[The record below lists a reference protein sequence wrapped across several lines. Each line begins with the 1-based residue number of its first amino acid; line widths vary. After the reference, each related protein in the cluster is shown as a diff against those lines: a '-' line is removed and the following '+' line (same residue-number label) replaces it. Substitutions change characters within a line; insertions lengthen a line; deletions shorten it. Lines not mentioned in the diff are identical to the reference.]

1 MTIRTVW
8 HAPTGQTQEDTRL
21 ATSLV
26 LTPTG
31 SLSSRGGVVPG
42 GLELEGVNA
51 LQCRI
56 MPGRAVVQTS
66 ARQGAYLIAVTEPEI
81 VTLAPGS
88 ADGSRKDLVYLT
100 VEDAPYDSSG
110 ATQAVI
116 RVVQGPTAVTGPAE
130 PSAPPNSLPLFVVTV
145 ERNTASINWGT
156 VENRRYPTAAL
167 GGIVPTGGFNGLYKG
182 QYRDNGDRL
191 ERWTGG
197 TNGVWQPYPQPP
209 VWRSWTPTWTA
220 ASGTNPSFGNATVDC
235 RYVQHGPIVH
245 FNFRVVF
252 GNTTN
257 FRTGNPNWRFS
268 LPVPA
273 VRTTHG
279 IGFVE
284 LHHAEDQLPT
294 EPDRAVGRIRLTSTT
309 YFEIEM
315 SSGKQRG
322 GTTGKPGIV
331 DAQYPFNWKVQD
343 HIVGSGTYEVA
354 APA

>member
-31 SLSSRGGVVPG
+31 SLSSRGGVIPG

-56 MPGRAVVQTS
+56 MTGRAVIQTS
-66 ARQGAYLIAVTEPEI
+66 ARQGAYMIAVTDPEI

-88 ADGSRKDLVYLT
+88 ADGSRKDLIYLT
-100 VEDAPYDSSG
+100 VEDAPYDASG

-116 RVVQGPTAVTGPAE
+116 RVVQGATAVTDPLP
-130 PSAPPNSLPLFVVTV
+130 PSAPANSLPLFVVTV
-145 ERNTASINWGT
+145 GRNAASINWGT

-167 GGIVPTGGFNGLYKG
+167 GGIVPTGGFDGLYKG

-191 ERWTGG
+191 ERWNGGPTTG
-197 TNGVWQPYPQPP
+197 TWQPYPLPST
-209 VWRSWTPTWTA
+209 WRAWTPQWTA
-220 ASGTNPSFGNATVDC
+220 STGTNPTPGNATVDC
-235 RYVQHGPIVH
+235 RYVQDGSTVH
-245 FNFRVVF
+245 FNFRMVF
-252 GNTTN
+252 GTTTN
-257 FRTGNPNWRFS
+257 FRTGNWRFS

-273 VRTTHG
+273 ARATHSA
-279 IGFVE
+279 GFLE
-284 LHHAEDQLPT
+284 LHQAEDQLPT
-294 EPDRAVGRIRLTSTT
+294 PADRAIGRIRLTSTT

-315 SSGKQRG
+315 SSGKLRG
-322 GTTGKPGIV
+322 GATTSAGIV
-331 DAQYPFNWKVQD
+331 DAAYPWAWKVQD
-343 HIVGSGTYEVA
+343 HIVGSGTYEA
-354 APA
+354 AGTA